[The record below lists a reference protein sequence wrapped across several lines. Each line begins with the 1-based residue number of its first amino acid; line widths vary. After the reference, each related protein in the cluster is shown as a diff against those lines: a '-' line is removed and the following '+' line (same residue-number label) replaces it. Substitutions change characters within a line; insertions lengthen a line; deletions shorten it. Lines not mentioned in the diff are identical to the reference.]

1 MFIDGLDE
9 FDGDYDRVIEMIT
22 NLSDQKHVKICVS
35 SRPLLPFKRAFKGKP
50 CLRLQDLNF
59 DTIREYV
66 YKQLSHLVQQHA
78 SSNEKTQQRAESLL
92 QMIVQRAEGV
102 FLWAVIATR
111 EVHDGLQGMAHLD
124 ELAQAI
130 EVLPPELEGLFMLIL
145 KRIKLAFRRDA
156 AKFLQILLFCDGLD
170 LCRLHLI
177 SSQQELQDAPFA
189 HEDIAMSELT
199 EACRT
204 LETRLLSHTAGL
216 LELTP
221 SIECPYRYCKRE
233 DWDPISFTRVNFIH
247 RTVRDF
253 LTDNNEAKSFLS
265 DYGLLEEQVHICIA
279 RGTLAHLGQHSQG
292 DAVIYEDWPHPMLI
306 PFENMLR
313 DVSGAERLSGRAQS
327 KFIQSLDY
335 ASLVRGYAVTE
346 NPNRVRGPYRAHWK
360 NGAGTLVDI
369 VGMAATEGMT
379 IYVCEQ
385 LGLSVSSAGYSPSL
399 PDLETYSTSRAKPRC
414 LSWVRVDQS
423 TDITP
428 RADILFCPSV
438 NRQALSKCLR
448 WEEDTQANSCPDNQ
462 TENDTLV
469 ESYILCC
476 CEFTGPMCRLDLVRM
491 LLKAGANPMVRVRPM
506 DWKSPNCIS
515 ADGARSFWKSWLMIL
530 YNIRHHYMYA
540 NGKSGDLLLGK
551 GPLYRGLTLS
561 DVFDVTKALLANGAD
576 IKTEYWTFNQD
587 FLKRP
592 GLADHIRLLM
602 SGSAMFLLEECFN
615 KEPEFQRFAVA
626 IRPLVKTPTRK
637 VWGISDAPE
646 RGYRDSEAW
655 TNLPSTDESKLWP
668 LIEKWEDTGHE
679 KDRVALVTALEQI
692 WEVLRSNPECMP
704 DRTRDSDEESDEV
717 SDGETN
723 EESEEGLEEE
733 LEEETIV

>member
-22 NLSDQKHVKICVS
+22 NLSDQRHVKICVS
-35 SRPLLPFKRAFKGKP
+35 SRPLLAFKRAFRGKP
-50 CLRLQDLNF
+50 CLRLQDLTFN
-59 DTIREYV
+59 TIREYTE
-66 YKQLSHLVQQHA
+66 KRLSHLVQQQVYP
-78 SSNEKTQQRAESLL
+78 NGKTQQRAKELL
-92 QMIVQRAEGV
+92 RMVVERADGV
-102 FLWAVIATR
+102 FLWAVIAIR
-111 EVHDGLQGMAHLD
+111 EVREGLQGMVDLD

-130 EVLPPELEGLFMLIL
+130 YVLPPELEDLFTLVL

-156 AKFLQILLFCDGLD
+156 AKFLQIVLSEDERLGFD
-170 LCRLHLI
+170 LCRLHFI
-177 SSQQELQDAPFA
+177 SSQQELRDAPFVY
-189 HEDIAMSELT
+189 EDIAMSELT

-221 SIECPYRYCKRE
+221 RVECAQTYCKRK
-233 DWDPISFTRVNFIH
+233 DWDPISFTRVDFIH
-247 RTVRDF
+247 QTVRDF
-253 LTDNNEAKSFLS
+253 LVDNNEAKSFLS
-265 DYGLLEEQVHICIA
+265 DYGLSEAQLHTCVA

-292 DAVIYEDWPHPMLI
+292 DAVIHEDWPHPMLH
-306 PFENMLR
+306 PFQNVLV
-313 DVSGAERLSGRAQS
+313 DVSWAERLSGSAQS
-327 KFIQSLDY
+327 RFMQSLDY
-335 ASLVRGYAVTE
+335 ASLVRGYTVTK
-346 NPNRVRGPYRAHWK
+346 NPKLCDWTHEAYWK

-369 VGMAATEGMT
+369 VGMAAAVGMT

-399 PDLETYSTSRAKPRC
+399 PDLDKYSTSRARPRC
-414 LSWVRVDQS
+414 LSWVRADES

-428 RADILFCPSV
+428 RADTLFCPPV

-448 WEEDTQANSCPDNQ
+448 WEEDTHANSCPDNQ
-462 TENDTLV
+462 TENISLV

-476 CEFTGPMCRLDLVRM
+476 CDIGGPLRGLDLVRM
-491 LLKAGANPMVRVRPM
+491 LLNAGANPMVRVRPM
-506 DWKSPNCIS
+506 DWKSPHCIG
-515 ADGARSFWKSWLMIL
+515 ADGARSFWESWLLDL
-530 YNIRHHYMYA
+530 YNMRHIYMDA
-540 NGKSGDLLLGK
+540 NGKSGGLLLGQ
-551 GPLYRGLTLS
+551 GPSYRHLALS

-576 IKTEYWTFNQD
+576 INAHINRQTEYSKYYQD

-592 GLADHIRLLM
+592 GLADHIKPLM

-637 VWGISDAPE
+637 LWGISDAVE
-646 RGYRDSEAW
+646 RDYRSGVEAI
-655 TNLPSTDESKLWP
+655 LPSADESKLWP

-692 WEVLRSNPECMP
+692 WEVLRPNLERMP
-704 DRTRDSDEESDEV
+704 DRTRDSDEESDE
-717 SDGETN
+717 
-723 EESEEGLEEE
+723 ESEEE
-733 LEEETIV
+733 LEEETMV